1 MSQQTIS
8 ESSDSQLQLC
18 GQPAEALS
26 TSIVA
31 WYVDTHAEQFSE
43 ALTLTSTNLNASS

>member
-18 GQPAEALS
+18 GQPAEA